1 MLIVDRVLCDCC
13 GQPMGQ
19 LYNQSAPQPDLL
31 PDLRVLNGFA
41 PDKVEGFAIDS
52 AKPGTSREPHPM
64 HRITGQPATQCG

>member
-31 PDLRVLNGFA
+31 PDLNTA
-41 PDKVEGFAIDS
+41 PDLVICPDCQDMAEVIRDPSQA
-52 AKPGTSREPHPM
+52 E
-64 HRITGQPATQCG
+64 

>member
-31 PDLRVLNGFA
+31 PYLSRRPHFAVCPDCEPSEQTADLEQA
-41 PDKVEGFAIDS
+41 VE
-52 AKPGTSREPHPM
+52 
-64 HRITGQPATQCG
+64 

>member
-31 PDLRVLNGFA
+31 PDLNKA
-41 PDKVEGFAIDS
+41 PYLVYCPDCIAMAEVIRDPSQAE
-52 AKPGTSREPHPM
+52 
-64 HRITGQPATQCG
+64 

>member
-31 PDLRVLNGFA
+31 PDLNTA
-41 PDKVEGFAIDS
+41 PHQVICPDCLEMAEVILDPSQAE
-52 AKPGTSREPHPM
+52 
-64 HRITGQPATQCG
+64 

>member
-31 PDLRVLNGFA
+31 LDLSLRPYFAVCPDC
-41 PDKVEGFAIDS
+41 
-52 AKPGTSREPHPM
+52 EPSEQAADLEQA
-64 HRITGQPATQCG
+64 GE